1 MPTLIATPLYTALL
15 ALLALVLSIRVIRVR
30 RTRKISLG
38 TDGDEELTRAVRA
51 HANLTE
57 HMPLAILM
65 MAFLELND
73 GSTLALHVAGLS
85 LVVGRLVH
93 AWSLPARWGQGRV
106 AGMAMTFGSWIVL
119 ALANVL
125 TVLT

>member
-1 MPTLIATPLYTALL
+1 MPHLVATPLYTALL
-15 ALLALVLSIRVIRVR
+15 ALLALVLSVRVIKVR
-30 RTRKISLG
+30 QSRKISLG
-38 TDGDEELTRAVRA
+38 TDGNEELTRAVRA

-73 GSTLALHVAGLS
+73 GHAMALHAAGIS

-93 AWSLPARWGQGRV
+93 AWALPAGWGQGRV
-106 AGMAMTFGSWIVL
+106 AGMALTFGSWIVL
-119 ALANVL
+119 ALANVA
-125 TVLT
+125 TVLL